1 MNEADFYTWIV
12 IAAIATTIAIL
23 AVAFVL
29 VRAIAQMR
37 STMAQLEST
46 MARLEKTIPE
56 IERTV
61 VEARGVLDSV
71 GQVAA
76 RVDRLTEEFADT
88 GSRFAKASALVV
100 NEVIEPATQIAALV
114 KGVRAG
120 ASSLVGTFLK
130 QRSARLASAKE
141 GGNHDE

>member
-1 MNEADFYTWIV
+1 MTIEQICYVVVTLAIV
-12 IAAIATTIAIL
+12 ALT
-23 AVAFVL
+23 VVL
-29 VRAIAQMR
+29 VRTIAQMR
-37 STMAQLEST
+37 STMAQLEKT
-46 MARLEKTIPE
+46 MARLETTIPE

-130 QRSARLASAKE
+130 RRGLGRASANE

>member
-1 MNEADFYTWIV
+1 MNETVFQTWIV

-37 STMAQLEST
+37 LTMAQLEKT
-46 MARLEKTIPE
+46 MARLETTIPE

-88 GSRFAKASALVV
+88 GSRFAKASSLVV
-100 NEVIEPATQIAALV
+100 SEVIEPATQIAALV

-130 QRSARLASAKE
+130 QRNARLASAKE